1 MTYARP
7 FAFGDRLN
15 PFFDEFVHPRSRL
28 RDRIQ
33 QRTPILEIE
42 ILRRHSPIDLRHLE
56 SRQRDIEAL
65 GRHKVDQLAEL
76 DRQDFA
82 ISTGL
87 FGEFVVGDH
96 IGALLRRGEMVETDN
111 RHVSKVFQ
119 LRCLKTPMAGK
130 NHIGVI
136 DKHGV

>member
-1 MTYARP
+1 MLHLRNAGLKP
-7 FAFGDRLN
+7 SAGI
-15 PFFDEFVHPRSRL
+15 RS
-28 RDRIQ
+28 IS
-33 QRTPILEIE
+33 
-42 ILRRHSPIDLRHLE
+42 SP
-56 SRQRDIEAL
+56 S
-65 GRHKVDQLAEL
+65 
-76 DRQDFA
+76 QDFA
-82 ISTGL
+82 IPTGL

-96 IGALLRRGEMVETDN
+96 IGALLRLGEMVETDN